1 MEAILENK
9 KQSYTFDHKLKEDE
23 IHELVEN
30 YDYDPENYSDD
41 GGKIWDEFGNPTE
54 STICAMY
61 EDKHDLCYGPFTP
74 DEFDE
79 WLDEIREEADAEMS
93 DEIYKLKY

>member
-1 MEAILENK
+1 MEAILDNK

-30 YDYDPENYSDD
+30 YDYDPENYPDD
-41 GGKIWDEFGNPTE
+41 GGKIWDEFGKPTE

-61 EDKHDLCYGPFTP
+61 EDKHDIGEGPMTL
-74 DEFDE
+74 DEFHAWLHEVLFEDDDE
-79 WLDEIREEADAEMS
+79 E
-93 DEIYKLKY
+93 